1 MKQNLKITLYDFSVL
16 STAEQIDILYANG
29 VYIGKTLKEDMNV
42 VLYQLDAFYVEIYY
56 RKYRCLVQRVRCFTS
71 TMCLN
76 PYLENMDV
84 AELINC

>member
-1 MKQNLKITLYDFSVL
+1 
-16 STAEQIDILYANG
+16 
-29 VYIGKTLKEDMNV
+29 MNV